1 MLMLFALFFALL
13 PAVVFSA
20 PPKQFLARYETIG
33 PNWNLTSSFISI
45 ASSISPAASISTAS
59 LISAASAPTLS
70 SKITQSPY
78 PILGSGTNPGGHP
91 RPTGKGPPTNDTCGG
106 CTVNVPNAA
115 VDWWFAAT
123 YEYAVGTLNTLISN
137 VTSASGVPVLT
148 LAPATNSFDVSEAI
162 SDYGAYTVTPSAEIT
177 SIVSRSAVLPI
188 PSPGTIPV
196 DDVENLSFDPL
207 PASVAVTGASGTVF
221 VATSTTPF
229 VYFSVY
235 EVETQVPVTIDSG
248 RVGCRSYTQTYN
260 LSNPYA
266 YAYTGDGLENQTVA
280 SGDIP
285 ADFLQQIPQSSCS
298 VGTWQAVVTVLV
310 VVDLIYDRERNHP
323 FIVHMESS
331 MTGLDDSG
339 ATSTTLPT
347 DVPTP
352 HIEDS
357 ASQNPTTSIPTIHFA
372 PFIQPSVIPSAEASA
387 TAVGPGQTTAPA
399 LAHIESTVPAG
410 VGGAT
415 DTNSIGLATDLP
427 GLISQ
432 INSFITAFAHN
443 EATTKGSGQAAATPL
458 EPNGQ
463 SGPTANGNGAPS
475 AQAEVSNSPTEVV
488 GTVGSQTIKIGPSSV
503 VVVGTQTLSPGGPA
517 ITVGGTPV
525 SLAPS
530 ATAIVIGGTTSILP
544 QAVTTAAAPPPVL
557 TIGSTTLTA
566 NAATQFF
573 VAPGQTL
580 TPGGAVTVSG
590 TVISL
595 ASSASFLVI
604 GGSTQLLPTA
614 TPAVTVAPEIVVGGT
629 TFTGNSGS
637 SFVIGGQTLAPGS
650 VITVSGTTISLNPS
664 GGSVIINGNTE
675 PVITQPVTIG
685 PLLTVGNTVYTA
697 ISGSSYIIAGQ
708 TLTPGGTIIVAGT
721 TISLGP
727 SASYAVINGATETLS
742 GPAALITPPP
752 ITIGNGVFTA
762 IPGTGTTYLIGGSA
776 LTPGGVITVAGTTI
790 SLSPGATAVIVNGV
804 TTTLIP
810 TAPTT
815 NPPLLTIG
823 TATYTALPGGGT
835 TFVIGGQTLTPGG
848 VITVSGTTISL
859 SPSATALIING
870 GSMTTTETLFPATT
884 TNSAST
890 AKNTGTAAGSASAG
904 ATATGSAKPS
914 HGAATT
920 LQSSGSALSIFTFA
934 LGYFLSWI

>member
-1 MLMLFALFFALL
+1 M
-13 PAVVFSA
+13 
-20 PPKQFLARYETIG
+20 
-33 PNWNLTSSFISI
+33 
-45 ASSISPAASISTAS
+45 
-59 LISAASAPTLS
+59 
-70 SKITQSPY
+70 
-78 PILGSGTNPGGHP
+78 
-91 RPTGKGPPTNDTCGG
+91 
-106 CTVNVPNAA
+106 
-115 VDWWFAAT
+115 
-123 YEYAVGTLNTLISN
+123 
-137 VTSASGVPVLT
+137 
-148 LAPATNSFDVSEAI
+148 
-162 SDYGAYTVTPSAEIT
+162 
-177 SIVSRSAVLPI
+177 
-188 PSPGTIPV
+188 
-196 DDVENLSFDPL
+196 
-207 PASVAVTGASGTVF
+207 
-221 VATSTTPF
+221 
-229 VYFSVY
+229 
-235 EVETQVPVTIDSG
+235 ETQVPVTVDSG
-248 RVGCRSYTQTYN
+248 KVGCRSYTQTYN

-266 YAYTGDGLENQTVA
+266 YAYTGDGLENQIVA
-280 SGDIP
+280 SGDLP

-298 VGTWQAVVTVLV
+298 VGTWQAVVTVVV
-310 VVDLIYDRERNHP
+310 VVDLIYDQERHYHP
-323 FIVHMESS
+323 FLVHVESS
-331 MTGLDDSG
+331 VTGLDDSG

-347 DVPTP
+347 YVPTP

-357 ASQNPTTSIPTIHFA
+357 ASQNPAASTPAIPFA
-372 PFIQPSVIPSAEASA
+372 PIIQPSVIPSAEASA
-387 TAVGPGQTTAPA
+387 TTVGPGQR
-399 LAHIESTVPAG
+399 
-410 VGGAT
+410 AT
-415 DTNSIGLATDLP
+415 DTNGIGLATDLA

-443 EATTKGSGQAAATPL
+443 EATTKGSSQAAATPL

-463 SGPTANGNGAPS
+463 AGLTANGNGAPS
-475 AQAEVSNSPTEVV
+475 AQAEVV
-488 GTVGSQTIKIGPSSV
+488 GTVGSQTIRIGPSSV

-530 ATAIVIGGTTSILP
+530 ATAIVIGGTTSKLP
-544 QAVTTAAAPPPVL
+544 QAVTIAAAPPPVL

-566 NAATQFF
+566 NAATQFS

-580 TPGGAVTVSG
+580 TPGGAVTISG

-595 ASSASFLVI
+595 APSASFLVI
-604 GGSTQLLPTA
+604 GGSTQFLPTA
-614 TPAVTVAPEIVVGGT
+614 TPVVTVAPEIVVGGT
-629 TFTGNSGS
+629 TFTGNSGL

-675 PVITQPVTIG
+675 PVITLPVTIG

-708 TLTPGGTIIVAGT
+708 TLTPGGTITVAGT

-790 SLSPGATAVIVNGV
+790 SLSPGATAVVVNGV

-810 TAPTT
+810 TAPIT

-870 GSMTTTETLFPATT
+870 GSMTTTETLFPATI

-890 AKNTGTAAGSASAG
+890 AKNTGTAASSASAG
-904 ATATGSAKPS
+904 AAATGSAKPS
-914 HGAATT
+914 HGAAAT
-920 LQSSGSALSIFTFA
+920 LQSSGSALSIFSLA
-934 LGYFLSWI
+934 LGYLLSWI

>member
-1 MLMLFALFFALL
+1 M
-13 PAVVFSA
+13 
-20 PPKQFLARYETIG
+20 
-33 PNWNLTSSFISI
+33 
-45 ASSISPAASISTAS
+45 
-59 LISAASAPTLS
+59 
-70 SKITQSPY
+70 
-78 PILGSGTNPGGHP
+78 
-91 RPTGKGPPTNDTCGG
+91 
-106 CTVNVPNAA
+106 
-115 VDWWFAAT
+115 
-123 YEYAVGTLNTLISN
+123 
-137 VTSASGVPVLT
+137 
-148 LAPATNSFDVSEAI
+148 
-162 SDYGAYTVTPSAEIT
+162 
-177 SIVSRSAVLPI
+177 
-188 PSPGTIPV
+188 
-196 DDVENLSFDPL
+196 
-207 PASVAVTGASGTVF
+207 
-221 VATSTTPF
+221 
-229 VYFSVY
+229 
-235 EVETQVPVTIDSG
+235 ETQVPVTVDSG

-280 SGDIP
+280 SGDLP

-310 VVDLIYDRERNHP
+310 VVDLIYDEERRPDDH
-323 FIVHMESS
+323 FVVHVELSV
-331 MTGLDDSG
+331 TGLGDSG
-339 ATSTTLPT
+339 ATST
-347 DVPTP
+347 TP

-357 ASQNPTTSIPTIHFA
+357 ASQNPATSTPGIHPFV

-415 DTNSIGLATDLP
+415 DANSIGLATDLP

-432 INSFITAFAHN
+432 INSFRTAFAHN
-443 EATTKGSGQAAATPL
+443 EATTKESGQAAATPL

-463 SGPTANGNGAPS
+463 AGPTANGNGAPS

-488 GTVGSQTIKIGPSSV
+488 GTVGSQTIGIGPSSV

-517 ITVGGTPV
+517 ITVDGTPV

-530 ATAIVIGGTTSILP
+530 ATAIVIGGTTSKLP

-566 NAATQFF
+566 NAATQFL

-595 ASSASFLVI
+595 APSASFLVI

-721 TISLGP
+721 TVSLGP

-776 LTPGGVITVAGTTI
+776 LTPGGIITVAGTTI
-790 SLSPGATAVIVNGV
+790 SLSPGATAVVVNGV

-810 TAPTT
+810 TAPIT

-884 TNSAST
+884 TNGAST
-890 AKNTGTAAGSASAG
+890 AKNTGTEASSASAG
-904 ATATGSAKPS
+904 ATATRSAKPS
-914 HGAATT
+914 HGAAAT
-920 LQSSGSALSIFTFA
+920 LQSSGSALSIFTLA
-934 LGYFLSWI
+934 LGYLLSWI

>member
-1 MLMLFALFFALL
+1 M
-13 PAVVFSA
+13 
-20 PPKQFLARYETIG
+20 
-33 PNWNLTSSFISI
+33 
-45 ASSISPAASISTAS
+45 
-59 LISAASAPTLS
+59 
-70 SKITQSPY
+70 
-78 PILGSGTNPGGHP
+78 
-91 RPTGKGPPTNDTCGG
+91 
-106 CTVNVPNAA
+106 
-115 VDWWFAAT
+115 
-123 YEYAVGTLNTLISN
+123 
-137 VTSASGVPVLT
+137 
-148 LAPATNSFDVSEAI
+148 
-162 SDYGAYTVTPSAEIT
+162 
-177 SIVSRSAVLPI
+177 
-188 PSPGTIPV
+188 
-196 DDVENLSFDPL
+196 
-207 PASVAVTGASGTVF
+207 
-221 VATSTTPF
+221 
-229 VYFSVY
+229 
-235 EVETQVPVTIDSG
+235 ETQVPVTADGG

-260 LSNPYA
+260 LPNPYA

-280 SGDIP
+280 SGDLP

-310 VVDLIYDRERNHP
+310 VVDLIYDQERHNHP
-323 FIVHMESS
+323 FVVHIESS
-331 MTGLDDSG
+331 VTGLDDSG

-347 DVPTP
+347 YPPTP

-357 ASQNPTTSIPTIHFA
+357 ASQNPAASTRAIPFA
-372 PFIQPSVIPSAEASA
+372 PLIQPSA
-387 TAVGPGQTTAPA
+387 TAVGPGQTTPA

-415 DTNSIGLATDLP
+415 DANSIGLATDLP

-443 EATTKGSGQAAATPL
+443 EATTKGSGQAEL
-458 EPNGQ
+458 
-463 SGPTANGNGAPS
+463 TANGNGAPS

-488 GTVGSQTIKIGPSSV
+488 GTVGSQTIGIGPSSV

-517 ITVGGTPV
+517 ITVDGTPV

-530 ATAIVIGGTTSILP
+530 ATAIVIGGTTSKLP
-544 QAVTTAAAPPPVL
+544 QAVTTAAAPPPPVL

-566 NAATQFF
+566 NAATQFS

-580 TPGGAVTVSG
+580 TPGGAVTISG

-595 ASSASFLVI
+595 APSASFLVI

-614 TPAVTVAPEIVVGGT
+614 TPVVTVAPEIVVGGT
-629 TFTGNSGS
+629 TFTGNSGL

-664 GGSVIINGNTE
+664 GGSVIINSNTE
-675 PVITQPVTIG
+675 PVITLPVTIG

-708 TLTPGGTIIVAGT
+708 TLTPGGTITVAGT

-790 SLSPGATAVIVNGV
+790 SLSPGATAVVVNGV
-804 TTTLIP
+804 TTTLTP
-810 TAPTT
+810 TAPIT

-914 HGAATT
+914 HGAAAT
-920 LQSSGSALSIFTFA
+920 LQSYGSALSIFSLA
-934 LGYFLSWI
+934 LGYLLSWI

>member
-1 MLMLFALFFALL
+1 MLMLFALSFALL

-20 PPKQFLARYETIG
+20 PPKQFLARKYETIG
-33 PNWNLTSSFISI
+33 PHWNLTSSFISPASSGSP
-45 ASSISPAASISTAS
+45 ASSISPAS

-70 SKITQSPY
+70 SKITQPPY
-78 PILGSGTNPGGHP
+78 PILGSGTNPGGRP
-91 RPTGKGPPTNDTCGG
+91 RPTGKGPPANDTCGG

-123 YEYAVGTLNTLISN
+123 FEYAVGTLSTLISN
-137 VTSASGVPVLT
+137 VTSANSAPVLT
-148 LAPATNSFDVSEAI
+148 LAPATDSFDVSEAI
-162 SDYGAYTVTPSAEIT
+162 SDYYATSLSAEIT

-196 DDVENLSFDPL
+196 DDVGNLSFDPL

-235 EVETQVPVTIDSG
+235 EVETQVPVTVDSG

-266 YAYTGDGLENQTVA
+266 YAYTSDGLEDQTVA
-280 SGDIP
+280 SGDLP

-310 VVDLIYDRERNHP
+310 VVDLIYDQERHYHP
-323 FIVHMESS
+323 FVVHVESS
-331 MTGLDDSG
+331 VTGLDDSG

-347 DVPTP
+347 YVPTP

-357 ASQNPTTSIPTIHFA
+357 ASQNPAASTPATRFA
-372 PFIQPSVIPSAEASA
+372 PLIQPSVIPSAEASA
-387 TAVGPGQTTAPA
+387 
-399 LAHIESTVPAG
+399 
-410 VGGAT
+410 
-415 DTNSIGLATDLP
+415 DTNSIGLATDLA

-432 INSFITAFAHN
+432 INSFVTAFAHN
-443 EATTKGSGQAAATPL
+443 EATTKDQAAATPL

-463 SGPTANGNGAPS
+463 AGLTANGNGAPS
-475 AQAEVSNSPTEVV
+475 AQAEVV

-503 VVVGTQTLSPGGPA
+503 VVVGAQTLSPGGPA

-530 ATAIVIGGTTSILP
+530 ATAIVIGGITSKLP
-544 QAVTTAAAPPPVL
+544 QAVATAAAPPPVL

-566 NAATQFF
+566 NAATQFL

-595 ASSASFLVI
+595 APSASFLVI

-614 TPAVTVAPEIVVGGT
+614 APVVTVAPEIVVGGT

-675 PVITQPVTIG
+675 PVITLPVTIG

-708 TLTPGGTIIVAGT
+708 TLTPGGTITVAGT

-790 SLSPGATAVIVNGV
+790 SLSPGATAVVVNGV

-810 TAPTT
+810 TAPIT

-870 GSMTTTETLFPATT
+870 GSMTTTETLFPATI

-890 AKNTGTAAGSASAG
+890 TENTGTAASSASAG

-914 HGAATT
+914 HGAAAT
-920 LQSSGSALSIFTFA
+920 LQSSGSALSIFSLA
-934 LGYFLSWI
+934 LGYLLSWI

>member
-1 MLMLFALFFALL
+1 
-13 PAVVFSA
+13 
-20 PPKQFLARYETIG
+20 
-33 PNWNLTSSFISI
+33 
-45 ASSISPAASISTAS
+45 
-59 LISAASAPTLS
+59 
-70 SKITQSPY
+70 
-78 PILGSGTNPGGHP
+78 
-91 RPTGKGPPTNDTCGG
+91 
-106 CTVNVPNAA
+106 
-115 VDWWFAAT
+115 
-123 YEYAVGTLNTLISN
+123 
-137 VTSASGVPVLT
+137 
-148 LAPATNSFDVSEAI
+148 
-162 SDYGAYTVTPSAEIT
+162 
-177 SIVSRSAVLPI
+177 
-188 PSPGTIPV
+188 
-196 DDVENLSFDPL
+196 
-207 PASVAVTGASGTVF
+207 
-221 VATSTTPF
+221 
-229 VYFSVY
+229 
-235 EVETQVPVTIDSG
+235 VETQVPVTADSG
-248 RVGCRSYTQTYN
+248 RVGCGSYTQTYN
-260 LSNPYA
+260 LPNPYA

-280 SGDIP
+280 SGDLP

-310 VVDLIYDRERNHP
+310 VVDLIYDQERQNHP
-323 FIVHMESS
+323 FVVHIESS
-331 MTGLDDSG
+331 VTGLDDSG

-347 DVPTP
+347 YAPTP

-357 ASQNPTTSIPTIHFA
+357 ASQNPAASTPAIPFA
-372 PFIQPSVIPSAEASA
+372 PLIQPSVIPSAEASA
-387 TAVGPGQTTAPA
+387 TAVGPGQTTPA

-415 DTNSIGLATDLP
+415 DANSVGLATDLA

-443 EATTKGSGQAAATPL
+443 EATTKGSVQAGL
-458 EPNGQ
+458 
-463 SGPTANGNGAPS
+463 TANGNGAPS

-530 ATAIVIGGTTSILP
+530 ATAIVIGGTTLKLP

-566 NAATQFF
+566 NAATQFS

-580 TPGGAVTVSG
+580 TPGGAVTISG

-595 ASSASFLVI
+595 APSASFLVI

-614 TPAVTVAPEIVVGGT
+614 TPVVTVAPEIVVGGT
-629 TFTGNSGS
+629 TFTGNSGL
-637 SFVIGGQTLAPGS
+637 SFIIGGQTLAPGS

-675 PVITQPVTIG
+675 PVITLPVTIG

-708 TLTPGGTIIVAGT
+708 TLTPGGTITVAGT

-790 SLSPGATAVIVNGV
+790 SLSPGATAVVVNGV

-810 TAPTT
+810 TAPVT

-884 TNSAST
+884 TNSALT
-890 AKNTGTAAGSASAG
+890 AGNTGTAASSASAG

-914 HGAATT
+914 HGAAAA
-920 LQSSGSALSIFTFA
+920 LQSYGSALSIFPLA

>member
-1 MLMLFALFFALL
+1 M
-13 PAVVFSA
+13 
-20 PPKQFLARYETIG
+20 
-33 PNWNLTSSFISI
+33 
-45 ASSISPAASISTAS
+45 
-59 LISAASAPTLS
+59 
-70 SKITQSPY
+70 
-78 PILGSGTNPGGHP
+78 
-91 RPTGKGPPTNDTCGG
+91 
-106 CTVNVPNAA
+106 
-115 VDWWFAAT
+115 
-123 YEYAVGTLNTLISN
+123 
-137 VTSASGVPVLT
+137 
-148 LAPATNSFDVSEAI
+148 
-162 SDYGAYTVTPSAEIT
+162 
-177 SIVSRSAVLPI
+177 
-188 PSPGTIPV
+188 
-196 DDVENLSFDPL
+196 
-207 PASVAVTGASGTVF
+207 
-221 VATSTTPF
+221 
-229 VYFSVY
+229 
-235 EVETQVPVTIDSG
+235 ETQVPVTVDGG

-280 SGDIP
+280 SGDLP

-310 VVDLIYDRERNHP
+310 VVDLIYDQEQHHNHP
-323 FIVHMESS
+323 LIVHLEASV
-331 MTGLDDSG
+331 TGLDDSG

-347 DVPTP
+347 YVPTRR
-352 HIEDS
+352 ILS
-357 ASQNPTTSIPTIHFA
+357 FA
-372 PFIQPSVIPSAEASA
+372 PLIQPSVIPSTEASA

-399 LAHIESTVPAG
+399 LAHIESTLPAG

-432 INSFITAFAHN
+432 INSFMFAHS
-443 EATTKGSGQAAATPL
+443 EATTEGPGQV
-458 EPNGQ
+458 
-463 SGPTANGNGAPS
+463 GPTANGNDVPS
-475 AQAEVSNSPTEVV
+475 AQAEVSNSPTDVV

-566 NAATQFF
+566 NAATQFL

-595 ASSASFLVI
+595 APSASFLVI

-776 LTPGGVITVAGTTI
+776 LTPGGIITVAGTTI
-790 SLSPGATAVIVNGV
+790 SLSPGATAVVVNGV

-810 TAPTT
+810 TAPIT

-884 TNSAST
+884 TNGAST
-890 AKNTGTAAGSASAG
+890 AKNTGTAASSASAG
-904 ATATGSAKPS
+904 ATATRSAKPS
-914 HGAATT
+914 HGAAAT
-920 LQSSGSALSIFTFA
+920 LQSSGSALSIFTLA
-934 LGYFLSWI
+934 LGYLLSWI